1 MCTGDPRKMKQL
13 LKEKKKDIFEETQFS
28 FGERFE
34 FGIIRTA
41 KSKQN
46 QRKFSRL

>member
-1 MCTGDPRKMKQL
+1 MKQL
-13 LKEKKKDIFEETQFS
+13 LKEKKKDILEETQFL

-41 KSKQN
+41 KSKQKSEEIFSAIMKN
-46 QRKFSRL
+46 QQPF